1 MLLELLIHVS
11 LKENTFD
18 SSVRYLLQFS
28 LEKILLCF
36 TPIKQQ
42 LGQFSDN
49 KDLPA
54 WQLFSDVDTE
64 CS

>member
-1 MLLELLIHVS
+1 MLLELLIHVR

-54 WQLFSDVDTE
+54 
-64 CS
+64 